1 MCIHF
6 LNHRFFTAVNH
17 TEMLFGFFFFFF
29 NLRCE
34 QRFRFF
40 SGGYLWT
47 FWTRSAIMLL
57 KKMFWSWHINNIVFF
72 LEALNMTLQI
82 PATWINKSFKGS
94 FFNFI
99 KSSTDTEVERV
110 MTWVFIIEQTIQLVF
125 TLLSFKVQN
134 LSEMKSNPGRPLIH
148 LHSVRSLCDSAKEFI
163 WRGRRPQNNSVP
175 FMDSSTLHE
184 FLPHC

>member
-1 MCIHF
+1 M
-6 LNHRFFTAVNH
+6 
-17 TEMLFGFFFFFF
+17 
-29 NLRCE
+29 RCE

-72 LEALNMTLQI
+72 SGGFKYD
-82 PATWINKSFKGS
+82 ATNSSDMDYNKSFKGS